1 MTQKDPPT
9 SQTFDEESRMSNNAN
24 RSSSHSVSQFGV
36 MAGAS
41 ALVLYGLFRRNK
53 TGLALATAGGLVAY
67 RQARS
72 QTQNSKEAATAV
84 FRVNATSAEAY
95 RLWRDF
101 ENLPRFMAHL
111 DAVRVVDDR
120 HSEWTAKG
128 PLDSRVRWNAEITED
143 EPNRRLAWRS
153 LPGSQLETSGWIE
166 FSDDAQGRGS
176 IVRAQVEYSNP
187 LGAVGRGLLTVL
199 GTNPNFVVKEDL
211 RRFKALLETGEAPTT
226 VGQTHGPRGL
236 HGHAEQALFRETSNH
251 PSPQAGNRPRPSPAA
266 A

>member
-1 MTQKDPPT
+1 
-9 SQTFDEESRMSNNAN
+9 MSNDVHH
-24 RSSSHSVSQFGV
+24 SSSQSVSQFGII
-36 MAGAS
+36 AGAS

-67 RQARS
+67 KQAHFQSHRS
-72 QTQNSKEAATAV
+72 KQAATAV
-84 FRVNATSAEAY
+84 YRVNTTSAEAY
-95 RLWRDF
+95 RLWRNFD
-101 ENLPRFMAHL
+101 NLPRFMAHL
-111 DAVRVVDDR
+111 DAVRVLDER

-143 EPNRRLAWRS
+143 EPNQRIAWRS
-153 LPGSQLETSGWIE
+153 LPGSQLETSGSVE
-166 FSDDAQGRGS
+166 FSDDPQGRGS
-176 IVRAQVEYSNP
+176 TVRAQVEYSNP
-187 LGAVGRGLLTVL
+187 LGAIGTGLLTAL

-236 HGHAEQALFRETSNH
+236 HGYTEQVLFRETSNH
-251 PSPQAGNRPRPSPAA
+251 PSPQTDNAPRQSEAA